1 MVVVKWTPWKDGKTP
16 IAGEDY
22 KIPDRWEDGYT
33 PQKWIDYFDGQ
44 DGYTPTTDD
53 LLALIL
59 PNIPEPIPWKDGKDG
74 IDGENVSEDKVYEM
88 VEKVVGTIEVPT
100 IEIWEDRNG
109 QWIEKDWKK
118 TYIKS
123 VTNIWAWMSTWV
135 VDFIALRDTPSSY
148 VWQAGKFAKV
158 KADETGLE
166 FAAWGGGGGAVDS
179 VNWQTGVVVLDA
191 DDIDETASRI
201 WFTGA
206 EETKLAWIE
215 AWAEVNTIDTV
226 TDTAEIDLTI
236 TARALSAS
244 VVSGSI
250 DESKLDA
257 SVNASLDLADSAV
270 QPAWLSNYF
279 NKTTDDSDDITEG
292 ATKLFMDTTEQGK
305 LANITVTQPVDLDQM
320 EIDIAALANGM
331 VYKGNWAA
339 NAGTFPGSGSAKI
352 GWFYTVSVW
361 GTVDGIVFN
370 VDDRL
375 IAIANN
381 ASTTTYAGNW
391 TILDATDAVTS
402 VFGRVGNV
410 VSANGDYTASQ
421 VTNVPAGDISAT
433 TVQAAITELDNEKQP
448 NISFWTG
455 VQTAL
460 WVNVGS
466 AGAPVLFNGA
476 GGTPSSMTATNL
488 SGTATALNIWG
499 NAATVTTNAN
509 LTGVVTSTGN
519 ATAIADAALSIAKTS
534 GLQTALDAKA
544 PLASPTFT
552 GTVTLPS
559 GQALIAPALGTPAS
573 GIMTNVTG
581 TATGLTSGI
590 TNALKSATTTVD
602 VSAATAPSSGQALV
616 ATSSTAATWQTISGG
631 YWDFALKLSSDFT
644 VTNSTT
650 LTDVTWFSV
659 AVTNWDSWYIEVIGS
674 STASDTAGDIKAD
687 LWTTGTWSSGSSY
700 SQWYYYNGGGI
711 LSTRAATAFGNTT
724 QAFWNPNNATIN
736 NGDATVRPFNF
747 TFQFVAT
754 GSGNVTFQIAN
765 ANASSGRTSTIKA
778 GSYFLARKLT

>member
-1 MVVVKWTPWKDGKTP
+1 MPKKKITKITPKWTLISRVVVVKWTPWKDGKTP

-22 KIPDRWEDGYT
+22 NIPDRWEDGYT
-33 PQKWIDYFDGQ
+33 PIKWVDYFDGEN
-44 DGYTPTTDD
+44 GKTPTEEE
-53 LLALIL
+53 LLSLIITR
-59 PNIPEPIPWKDGKDG
+59 IPKPIPWKDGKDVP
-74 IDGENVSEDKVYEM
+74 EAKVKKL
-88 VEKVVGTIEVPT
+88 VEEVVGMIEFPT
-100 IEIWEDRNG
+100 IDIWEDQRW
-109 QWIEKDWKK
+109 QWVEKDGKK
-118 TYIKS
+118 MYIRS
-123 VTNIWAWMSTWV
+123 VSSIWAWMSTWV

-421 VTNVPAGDISAT
+421 ITNVPAGDISAT

-519 ATAIADAALSIAKTS
+519 ATAIADNALSIAKTS
-534 GLQTALDAKA
+534 GLQTALDAK
-544 PLASPTFT
+544 LALAGGTMTGNITLAENSSIALDPAGSSDGKYTGITVTATAGYTQAFGDLVYLDPTDSRWEATDANSASGADGDSRGMLGMVVVAWTDGTACTVLLNGIIRADAKFPTFT
-552 GTVTLPS
+552 INNPIYVSETAGLVTQTQP
-559 GQALIAPALGTPAS
+559 
-573 GIMTNVTG
+573 
-581 TATGLTSGI
+581 
-590 TNALKSATTTVD
+590 TTTD
-602 VSAATAPSSGQALV
+602 VVIRIVGSALTADEMYFNPDWA
-616 ATSSTAATWQTISGG
+616 
-631 YWDFALKLSSDFT
+631 
-644 VTNSTT
+644 
-650 LTDVTWFSV
+650 
-659 AVTNWDSWYIEVIGS
+659 YI
-674 STASDTAGDIKAD
+674 THT
-687 LWTTGTWSSGSSY
+687 
-700 SQWYYYNGGGI
+700 
-711 LSTRAATAFGNTT
+711 
-724 QAFWNPNNATIN
+724 
-736 NGDATVRPFNF
+736 
-747 TFQFVAT
+747 
-754 GSGNVTFQIAN
+754 
-765 ANASSGRTSTIKA
+765 
-778 GSYFLARKLT
+778 